1 MGMTKKDIEI
11 WYRIYLPTGGDTDMR
26 MRPLEYRSFK
36 DWQNALQEKLDEVN
50 FTDFDIVDYSY
61 LTQDEAWQMFH
72 DKVVWEAYDNFFD
85 LAKSNGIPPDVLK
98 SALEDGSLEITEAE
112 EFLENAYEGEYGSIL
127 DLAYDIVDQEMIS
140 DDQYEMYFDYDA
152 FGFALVANGDINS
165 IIMDDWEERYESEL
179 EAEKAYEG
187 ITDMQD
193 DKIAIWYLDHI
204 VGGDPSDLD
213 EKTLKT
219 FFNYKSFARDLEYE
233 GFEEID
239 GFIFRPY

>member
-36 DWQNALQEKLDEVN
+36 DWQKALQDKLDEVN

-85 LAKSNGIPPDVLK
+85 MAKSNGIPPDVLK

-112 EFLENAYEGEYGSIL
+112 EFLENAYEGEFKSML
-127 DLAYDIVDQEMIS
+127 DFAYYITEEIGLADE
-140 DDQYEMYFDYDA
+140 QYELYFDYDK
-152 FGFALVANGDINS
+152 FGHDLKMDYSLELLVEEMDYSVSDAEDLLNLKDDDFAEWYIDGLGS
-165 IIMDDWEERYESEL
+165 ISEL
-179 EAEKAYEG
+179 GDG
-187 ITDMQD
+187 ILTL
-193 DKIAIWYLDHI
+193 YFDH
-204 VGGDPSDLD
+204 
-213 EKTLKT
+213 KK
-219 FFNYKSFARDLEYE
+219 FARDLEYE
-233 GFEEID
+233 GYYEID